1 MDLVADLLSKP
12 FSRRTFQEK
21 RDIVKQG
28 RATTKLASLSQPGKQ
43 FVRHFQ
49 STTSGSWITGSEDLL
64 FATERDGVWSHTGFS
79 NLSCLSKA
87 AMRHQSTAG
96 VVPGHLR
103 AMVLSK
109 TFRETRVDLQLSEQ
123 VRRETEYHNEKLK
136 KNREILKRQT
146 VIFLGKQELSF
157 RGHDESAGSKNRGKY
172 VELLSLIA
180 ESNTAQLYHLSTN
193 SL

>member
-1 MDLVADLLSKP
+1 MAEGGEQMDLVADLLSKP

-28 RATTKLASLSQPGKQ
+28 RATTKLASLSQPGKR

-96 VVPGHLR
+96 VVPSGRRPGHFR
-103 AMVLSK
+103 ATVLSK
-109 TFRETRVDLQLSEQ
+109 TFRETS
-123 VRRETEYHNEKLK
+123 
-136 KNREILKRQT
+136 
-146 VIFLGKQELSF
+146 GS
-157 RGHDESAGSKNRGKY
+157 SAERAG
-172 VELLSLIA
+172 A
-180 ESNTAQLYHLSTN
+180 
-193 SL
+193 